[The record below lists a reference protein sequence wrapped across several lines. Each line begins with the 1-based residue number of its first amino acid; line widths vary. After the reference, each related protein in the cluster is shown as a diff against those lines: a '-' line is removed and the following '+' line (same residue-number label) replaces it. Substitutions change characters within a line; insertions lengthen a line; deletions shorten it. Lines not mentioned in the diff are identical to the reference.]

1 MYTTQDCLHYLLDSV
16 GGGAQDGENRVLRQA
31 IFSAYRDIINAR
43 DWRWHFTTAEVPL
56 CGQNTIARHTLPW
69 GVHSI
74 DAFMLPI
81 TGVVAEYLEPV
92 EWNRLVNSIFSTH
105 ARICWSVLPSTLV
118 PDRYDLVIYNG
129 WASDQCVSVSYR
141 RRPRDLRFT
150 GTETASRAGTISWD
164 GNVVEGTGTSFS
176 NLMTGSVI
184 RVSSDPKKHPEPLTG
199 MNSYSDEGLI
209 TTIANTGK
217 LYAWSPAGKM
227 TYPEGTKFVVSDYID
242 LAPTA
247 YTALLSCAEMWM
259 ARLLGKNIEGASG
272 IYGRDLR
279 MAFEGDAVA
288 TFSGRSR
295 VGNGVGGGGYGAY
308 WFLYIRPGVDQGT
321 ECCTTGGPNANGV
334 CCIPEGEVN
343 GGSSDTV
350 YDSCGNPI

>member
-1 MYTTQDCLHYLLDSV
+1 VYTTQDCLHYLLDST
-16 GGGAQDGENRVLRQA
+16 GGGAQDGENRLLRQA

-56 CGQNTIARHTLPW
+56 LGMGTISRHTLPW

-81 TGVVAEYLEPV
+81 TGIVAEYLEPV
-92 EWNRLVNSIFSTH
+92 EWNRLIHSVFANRT
-105 ARICWSVLPSTLV
+105 RICWSVLPSTLV
-118 PDRYDLVIYNG
+118 PDCYDLVIYNG
-129 WASDQCVSVSYR
+129 WANDQCVSVSYR

-150 GTETASRAGTISWD
+150 GTETAARTGTVSWSGD
-164 GNVVEGTGTSFS
+164 VVDGTGTSFN
-176 NLMTGSVI
+176 NLMVGSVI
-184 RVSSDPKKHPEPLTG
+184 RVSSDPTKYPEPLTG

-209 TTIANTGK
+209 NAVDSTSRVH
-217 LYAWSPAGKM
+217 AWSPAGKLS
-227 TYPEGTKFVVSDYID
+227 YPAGTKFVVSDYID

-259 ARLLGKNIEGASG
+259 ARLMGRNIDGATG

-279 MAFEGDAVA
+279 LAFEGDAVA

-308 WFLYIRPGVDQGT
+308 WWLYIRPGVDQGVN
-321 ECCTTGGPNANGV
+321 CLQTGGPNANGV
-334 CCIPEGEVN
+334 CPIPGEVF
-343 GGSSDTV
+343 GGAA
-350 YDSCGNPI
+350 DSTYPQCP

>member
-1 MYTTQDCLHYLLDSV
+1 MYTSQDCLAYLLDST
-16 GGGAQDGENRVLRQA
+16 GGGAQDAENRVLRQA

-43 DWRWHFTTAEVPL
+43 DWRWHFTTVDVPL
-56 CGQNTIARHTLPW
+56 CGQNTISRHVLPW

-92 EWNRLVNSIFSTH
+92 EWNRLVNSIFATH
-105 ARICWSVLPSTLV
+105 ARICWSVLPSTIA
-118 PDRYDLVIYNG
+118 PDHYDLVIWNG
-129 WASDQCVSVSYR
+129 WANDQCVSVSYR

-150 GTETASRAGTISWD
+150 GTETAARSGTVSWD
-164 GNVVEGTGTSFS
+164 GEEITGTGTSFT
-176 NLMTGSVI
+176 NLMVNSVI
-184 RVSSDPKKHPEPLTG
+184 RVSSDPAKHPEPLTG

-209 TTIANTGK
+209 TTVTGK
-217 LYAWSPAGKM
+217 GSLTAWSPAGKM
-227 TYPEGTKFVVSDYID
+227 NYPESTKFVISDYID

-247 YTALLSCAEMWM
+247 YTALLSGAEMWL
-259 ARLLGKNIEGASG
+259 ARLCGKNVEGAAG
-272 IYGRDLR
+272 VYGRDLR

-308 WFLYIRPGVDQGT
+308 WWLYIRPGADQGVN
-321 ECCTTGGPNANGV
+321 CLQTGGVNANGT
-334 CCIPEGEVN
+334 CLIPPDVF
-343 GGSSDTV
+343 GGASDST
-350 YDSCGNPI
+350 YPQCP